1 MVGNDKAQ
9 FSCLNQAKFL
19 YGLGLKIS
27 KDVITRY
34 IKLITE
40 WILQIISESW
50 FESRLT
56 KIGFPESMQFQHL
69 IKMHLQY

>member
-27 KDVITRY
+27 KDVIARY

-40 WILQIISESW
+40 
-50 FESRLT
+50 
-56 KIGFPESMQFQHL
+56 
-69 IKMHLQY
+69 